1 MTQSPLWAGALS
13 LVLIHA
19 ETGCQ
24 HAAQQAAKLL
34 EHLAADDAMEAT
46 TRALCERA
54 SERLRNSST
63 RTNTTQPNH

>member
-1 MTQSPLWAGALS
+1 MQQSPLWAGALS

-24 HAAQQAAKLL
+24 HAAQQAANLL
-34 EHLAADDAMEAT
+34 EHLADDESTEAN

-54 SERLRNSST
+54 SERLRDQAL
-63 RTNTTQPNH
+63 RLKPRPNA

>member
-1 MTQSPLWAGALS
+1 MTHSPLWAGALS

-34 EHLAADDAMEAT
+34 AHLADEEGMESE

-54 SERLRNSST
+54 SERLRN
-63 RTNTTQPNH
+63 QPIIAQHHV